1 VKQAEL
7 WNTILMN
14 TVKQAKLLRGSGSGL
29 RELLGRGWSLRLHC
43 CFLGTAFFQAHIVVA
58 ETSIISS
65 PVFFNLLF
73 QL

>member
-1 VKQAEL
+1 
-7 WNTILMN
+7 M
-14 TVKQAKLLRGSGSGL
+14 LLVLVSGSYLGGVGL
-29 RELLGRGWSLRLHC
+29 SDFAAGI
-43 CFLGTAFFQAHIVVA
+43 AFFEAHIIVA